1 MKIMKSIYCTL
12 ILFFTLNMFSQKWLD
27 NSCLIEEKITATD
40 IDKADA
46 SDLLDI
52 VINQEGKIIVNNKD
66 LSYLNDVKFKE
77 FIYTFITNPD
87 ESKDRAS
94 SPKKASIQINHY
106 NHPKEYETYLTYIR
120 EVYYFLWNTEAQ
132 EKYEETYN
140 NLDCKK
146 RARVQKVAPYRIF
159 EVKNQKEK
167 KKDGPRFI
175 GPPAF
180 DGDVIDN

>member
-1 MKIMKSIYCTL
+1 MKLIYILLVFLTTSSIVA
-12 ILFFTLNMFSQKWLD
+12 QKWLD
-27 NSCLIEEKITATD
+27 NACLIENQITATD
-40 IDKADA
+40 IEKASK

-52 VINQEGKIIVNNKD
+52 VINQEGKILVNNKD
-66 LSYLNDVKFKE
+66 LSFLSDVKFKE

-87 ESKDRAS
+87 GSSDRAS
-94 SPKKASIQINHY
+94 SPKNASIQINHY
-106 NHPKEYETYLTYIR
+106 SHPDEYETYITYIR

-132 EKYEETYN
+132 EKYNEIYN

-146 RARVQKVAPYRIF
+146 RARAQKVAPYRIF
-159 EVKNQKEK
+159 EVKKKKEK

-180 DGDVIDN
+180 EGDVIDN